1 MSFLINAPNISS
13 GKPHYSHEINAHSDP
28 ACDEH
33 DSGVDVVPVPV
44 HQSHYGHG
52 QEGPS
57 QDPDDEDG
65 DDGADHLHAVP
76 AVVEPGGGGLGGLH
90 GITGG
95 FQ

>member
-1 MSFLINAPNISS
+1 MSLLINKINI
-13 GKPHYSHEINAHSDP
+13 PPLETAYSHEINAHSDP

-33 DSGVDVVPVPV
+33 DSSVNVVPVPV
-44 HQSHYGHG
+44 HQSHHGHG

-57 QDPDDEDG
+57 QHPDDEDG

-76 AVVEPGGGGLGGLH
+76 AVVEPGRGGLGGLH